1 MGTKGMKRRIDIAA
15 ELSLHPL
22 PFLALLAIAVPA
34 FFLIWMQFTPAI
46 LTVLQRDPQAL
57 LQGQWWRLFSP
68 LLVDSD
74 GWLQFVT
81 VSIGFLCVG
90 ISAQHWLGWWHW
102 LLLFFAGA
110 TAGEIMGYLWQPY
123 GGGTS
128 IALFGLIGGMVV
140 FLLRRKQPFLFLT
153 CLFALFEVVALVGS
167 DIGIIWL
174 SVGLYV
180 IFAVL
185 LRIFLIREG
194 GLLALV
200 WLANSV
206 CLFGAVILLV
216 LHDIHGAALLAG
228 MGVGAVLARF
238 DPIFQPVSH
247 QA

>member
-1 MGTKGMKRRIDIAA
+1 MKRRIDIAA

-22 PFLALLAIAVPA
+22 PFLALLAIAIPA

-90 ISAQHWLGWWHW
+90 ISAQHWLGWWRW

-128 IALFGLIGGMVV
+128 IALFGLIGGMVI
-140 FLLRRKQPFLFLT
+140 FLLRRRQPLLFLT

-167 DIGIIWL
+167 AHWSSMAFSWPIRGVRGADSAL
-174 SVGLYV
+174 SHKRGWFAGTGLVSEWY
-180 IFAVL
+180 L
-185 LRIFLIREG
+185 LTWG
-194 GLLALV
+194 SHLADS
-200 WLANSV
+200 A
-206 CLFGAVILLV
+206 
-216 LHDIHGAALLAG
+216 
-228 MGVGAVLARF
+228 
-238 DPIFQPVSH
+238 
-247 QA
+247 